1 MADQTYDQTGV
12 TAQRRRTRTEI
23 EQLVAEFAGSGLN
36 RTEFCR
42 RQHLTLGTLNRYLQ
56 HEATSQD
63 GSARRRLVAV
73 ELAGAKTIM
82 GNHSGS
88 GLAVVLR
95 EGRTIEVEAG
105 FDAATLERLLRLL
118 ENL

>member
-1 MADQTYDQTGV
+1 MADQAGV
-12 TAQRRRTRTEI
+12 TARRRRTRTEI

-42 RQHLTLGTLNRYLQ
+42 RQHMSSGTLNRYLQ
-56 HEATSQD
+56 REATSQD
-63 GSARRRLVAV
+63 ISARDGLVAV
-73 ELAGAKTIM
+73 ELAGTKTIT
-82 GNHSGS
+82 GDHAGS

-105 FDAATLERLLRLL
+105 FDAATLQRLLRVL